1 MGSIKYKQDV
11 ERLFDKSAIVSNAS
25 ISRII
30 GKKKNKDYTKRMINY
45 LIKKNVIKRITKG
58 YYTNKEDNLISVLC
72 FQPAYLGLQD
82 ALSFHN
88 LWEQETI
95 PVIITSK
102 NIRIGIRKILGKNV
116 MLRRINKRYF
126 FGYDY
131 HQYGNIA
138 LPYSNIE
145 KTFIDLVYFK
155 ENIDKEVLK
164 NIKRKLNRK
173 KLNNYLK
180 MYQMRF
186 RRIMGRYLK

>member
-1 MGSIKYKQDV
+1 MGSVKYRQDV
-11 ERLFDKSAIVSNAS
+11 ERLFAKSAIVSNAS

-30 GKKKNKDYTKRMINY
+30 GKKKNKNYTKRMINY
-45 LIKKNVIKRITKG
+45 LIEKNIIRRITKG

-95 PVIITSK
+95 PVIVTSR
-102 NIRIGIRKILGKNV
+102 NIRTGIRKILKKNV
-116 MLRRINKRYF
+116 MLRKINEKYF

-131 HQYGNIA
+131 HQYNNIA
-138 LPYSNIE
+138 IPYSDIE

-164 NIKRKLNRK
+164 NIKKKINRK

-180 MYQMRF
+180 IYPLRF
-186 RRIMGRYLK
+186 RKIIGKYWE